1 MTSSGPINKI
11 TINKITQKIVVYS
24 LLFTILCG
32 TFFAF
37 PAQMRAQ
44 EVSFPDL
51 DSHSAVLMEFSR
63 GEIIFSKNGSEPL
76 PPASLTKIMTLL
88 LSYEALQSGRISWD
102 EETVVSQKAWETG
115 GSQMF
120 LDIGKKV
127 TIGDLVTGI
136 AVVSANDGCVA
147 IAEHLC
153 GSEAIFVQEMNKK
166 AAELGLKNTQFQN
179 SSGLPHPDHY
189 TTAEDLAVISRHL
202 IKNFP
207 EYLKLH
213 SQTQFTFNDIVQYN
227 LNPLLGRYPGAD
239 GLKTGHT
246 TEAGHCLVGTAT
258 QEGLRF
264 ITVTMKASSAEKRL
278 IDNETMLNYAFRN
291 YTLAELLPA
300 GEVVSSIRVTGGE
313 ERQLDLTLEKPVE
326 TVVPFSRQEDLELKH
341 NVPESAPAPVE
352 KGSPLGSVEVF
363 LDGKKLTEEPLLA
376 AKDIKKAGLF
386 SLIIRSVSD
395 FFSGLWQK
403 LLQVISNLLFNSQG

>member
-1 MTSSGPINKI
+1 
-11 TINKITQKIVVYS
+11 
-24 LLFTILCG
+24 
-32 TFFAF
+32 
-37 PAQMRAQ
+37 
-44 EVSFPDL
+44 
-51 DSHSAVLMEFSR
+51 FSQ
-63 GEIIFSKNGSEPL
+63 NGSEPL

-120 LDIGKKV
+120 LEIGQKV
-127 TIGDLVTGI
+127 TIGDLITGI

-147 IAEHLC
+147 IAEHIY
-153 GSEAIFVQEMNKK
+153 GSEAVFVQEMNKK

-202 IKNFP
+202 IQNYS

-213 SQTQFTFNDIVQYN
+213 KQTEFTYNDIVQYN
-227 LNPLLGRYPGAD
+227 LNPLLGRYTGAD

-246 TEAGHCLVGTAT
+246 TEAGHCLVGTAA

-264 ITVTMKASSAEKRL
+264 ITVTLNASSAEKRL

-326 TVVPFSRQEDLELKH
+326 TVVPFDRQEDLELKY
-341 NVPESAPAPVE
+341 NIPESAPAPIE
-352 KGSPLGSVEVF
+352 KGSPLGSVEVL

-376 AKDIKKAGLF
+376 AKDIKKAGIF
-386 SLIIRSVSD
+386 SLILRSVAD
-395 FFSGLWQK
+395 FFTGLWQK
-403 LLQVISNLLFNSQG
+403 LLQMISNLLF

>member
-1 MTSSGPINKI
+1 MTSPGSINKI
-11 TINKITQKIVVYS
+11 TNKMIAY
-24 LLFTILCG
+24 LLMFSILFG
-32 TFFAF
+32 TFASF
-37 PAQMRAQ
+37 PSGIQAQ

-51 DSHSAVLMEFSR
+51 DSHAAVLMEFSR
-63 GEIIFSKNGSEPL
+63 GEIIFSKNGNKPL

-88 LSYEALQSGRISWD
+88 LSYEALQNGRISWD

-120 LDIGKKV
+120 LNIGQSV

-136 AVVSANDGCVA
+136 ATVSANDACIA
-147 IAEHLC
+147 IGEHLY
-153 GSEAIFVQEMNKK
+153 GSEVTFVQEMNKK

-179 SSGLPHPDHY
+179 SSGLPHSKHY
-189 TTAEDLAVISRHL
+189 TTAEDLAVLSRYL

-213 SQTQFTFNDIVQYN
+213 NQTQFTFNDIVQYN

-264 ITVTMKASSAEKRL
+264 ITVTMNASNTEKRL
-278 IDNETMLNYAFRN
+278 TDNETMLNYAFRN
-291 YTLAELLPA
+291 YTLAEILPA
-300 GEVVSSIRVTGGE
+300 GETVTSIRVTGGE
-313 ERQLDLTLEKPVE
+313 ERQLDLILDNPVE
-326 TVVPFSRQEDLELKH
+326 SVVPFDRQDDLELKH
-341 NVPESAPAPVE
+341 NVPESAPAPIK
-352 KGSPLGSVEVF
+352 KGAPLGSVEVF
-363 LDGKKLTEEPLLA
+363 LDGKKFTEEPLLA
-376 AKDIKKAGLF
+376 AADIEKAGIF
-386 SLIIRSVSD
+386 SLILRSVTD

-403 LLQVISNLLFNSQG
+403 LLEMISNLLFNSLA

>member
-1 MTSSGPINKI
+1 MTSPGSINKI
-11 TINKITQKIVVYS
+11 TKKMVAY
-24 LLFTILCG
+24 LLMFTIFFG
-32 TFFAF
+32 TFISF
-37 PAQMRAQ
+37 PSGIQAQ

-51 DSHSAVLMEFSR
+51 DSQSAILMEFSR

-88 LSYEALQSGRISWD
+88 LSYEALQSERISWD

-120 LDIGKKV
+120 LEIGQKV
-127 TIGDLVTGI
+127 TIGDLITGI
-136 AVVSANDGCVA
+136 AVVSANDACVA
-147 IAEHLC
+147 IGEHLY

-189 TTAEDLAVISRHL
+189 TTAEDLAVLSRYL

-213 SQTQFTFNDIVQYN
+213 SQTQFTFNDIDQYN

-246 TEAGHCLVGTAT
+246 SEAGHCLAGTAA
-258 QEGLRF
+258 QDGLRF
-264 ITVTMKASSAEKRL
+264 ITVTMNASKTEKRL
-278 IDNETMLNYAFRN
+278 TDNETMLNYAFRN
-291 YTLAELLPA
+291 YTLAKILPA
-300 GEVVSSIRVTGGE
+300 GETITSIRVTGGE
-313 ERQLDLTLEKPVE
+313 ERQLDLILENPLE
-326 TVVPFSRQEDLELKH
+326 TVVPFDRQEDLKLEY

-352 KGSPLGSVEVF
+352 KGAPLGSIEVL

-376 AKDIKKAGLF
+376 ATDIEKAGTF
-386 SLIIRSVSD
+386 SLILRSVTD

-403 LLQVISNLLFNSQG
+403 LLQIISNLLFNSLGQNG

>member
-1 MTSSGPINKI
+1 MTSSGQINII
-11 TINKITQKIVVYS
+11 TKKIVAYL
-24 LLFTILCG
+24 LLFSFLCG
-32 TFFAF
+32 TIISF
-37 PAQMRAQ
+37 PIQIQAQ

-51 DSHSAVLMEFSR
+51 NSQSAVLMEFSR

-120 LDIGKKV
+120 LEIGDKV
-127 TIGDLVTGI
+127 TVGDLITGI

-147 IAEHLC
+147 IAEHLY

-166 AAELGLKNTQFQN
+166 AAELGLKNTKFQN

-189 TTAEDLAVISRHL
+189 TTAEDLAVISRYL

-213 SQTQFTFNDIVQYN
+213 KQTEFTYNDIVQYN
-227 LNPLLGRYPGAD
+227 LNPLLGRYTGAD

-246 TEAGHCLVGTAT
+246 TEAGHCLVGTAA

-264 ITVTMKASSAEKRL
+264 ITVTMNASSAEKRL

-291 YTLAELLPA
+291 YTQAKLLPA

-313 ERQLDLTLEKPVE
+313 ERQLGLTLEKPVE
-326 TVVPFSRQEDLELKH
+326 TVVPFDRQEDLELKY
-341 NVPESAPAPVE
+341 NIPESAPAPIE
-352 KGSPLGSVEVF
+352 KGSPLGTVEVL

-376 AKDIKKAGLF
+376 AKDIKKAGIF
-386 SLIIRSVSD
+386 SLILRSVAD

-403 LLQVISNLLFNSQG
+403 LLQMINNLLF

>member
-1 MTSSGPINKI
+1 MTSSGQINII
-11 TINKITQKIVVYS
+11 TKKIVAYL
-24 LLFTILCG
+24 LLFSFLCG
-32 TFFAF
+32 TIISF
-37 PAQMRAQ
+37 PTQIQAQ

-51 DSHSAVLMEFSR
+51 NSQSAVLMEFSR

-120 LDIGKKV
+120 LEIGDKV
-127 TIGDLVTGI
+127 TVGDLITGI

-147 IAEHLC
+147 IAEHLY

-166 AAELGLKNTQFQN
+166 AAELGLKNTKFQN

-189 TTAEDLAVISRHL
+189 TTAEDLAVISRYL

-213 SQTQFTFNDIVQYN
+213 KQTEFTYNDIVQYN
-227 LNPLLGRYPGAD
+227 LNPLLGRYTGAD

-246 TEAGHCLVGTAT
+246 TEAGHCLVGTAA

-264 ITVTMKASSAEKRL
+264 ITVTMNASSAEKRL

-291 YTLAELLPA
+291 YTQAKLLPA

-313 ERQLDLTLEKPVE
+313 ERQLGLTLEKPVE
-326 TVVPFSRQEDLELKH
+326 TVVPFDRQEDLELKY
-341 NVPESAPAPVE
+341 NIPESAPAPIE
-352 KGSPLGSVEVF
+352 KGSPLGTVEVL

-376 AKDIKKAGLF
+376 AKDIKKAGIF
-386 SLIIRSVSD
+386 SLILRSVAD
-395 FFSGLWQK
+395 FFTGLWQK
-403 LLQVISNLLFNSQG
+403 LLQMINNLLF